1 MLHDP
6 MTLRVAAFVLMT
18 FALVIE
24 PSSDDPGD
32 NNAPPFISEIGSP
45 LFVLIVTVIAAVFL
59 VDVVRTWWQT
69 NEWRRSQ
76 PRQRRH

>member
-1 MLHDP
+1 MFHDL

-24 PSSDDPGD
+24 PSSDGQSDD
-32 NNAPPFISEIGSP
+32 DAPPLVSEIGSP
-45 LFVLIVTVIAAVFL
+45 LFILIVTLIAAVFL